1 MRPDVHIFA
10 SEKVDWMDMRGE
22 VERGVKVYE
31 GFYEHEDVWSKE
43 SLERRDKLRAW
54 RAQQKEVG
62 EAV

>member
-1 MRPDVHIFA
+1 MSIGITSGTIYTFERV
-10 SEKVDWMDMRGE
+10 RGE